1 VLGPRKRPSRGVGQ
15 SPTLEMTTNMCDQEL
30 LLGYLYGEL
39 PGSERDAFERH
50 LKSCT
55 DCRGEVDGLRTTRTY
70 LESWTPPEPNLDFH
84 VVRGPQAPR
93 PSARWW
99 GLAPAWGLAAAAMLV
114 GAISAAIANVE
125 VTTAAGGITVR
136 TGWNRTA
143 GRQTQVSAQ
152 ENTQARTDAQ
162 RVAAL
167 EARLR
172 ELETQVASAR
182 SAPAAPTNAVAGRM
196 SDAEM
201 VRLVRQLIEQSE
213 ERQQGVLAR
222 QILQVNRDV
231 ETARRT
237 DFDRLG
243 RGMVEIQR
251 TAVEAFQ
258 RQKAIEDHLVRVGLQ
273 R

>member
-1 VLGPRKRPSRGVGQ
+1 
-15 SPTLEMTTNMCDQEL
+15 MTTNMCDQEL

-39 PGSERDAFERH
+39 PGTERDAFERH

-55 DCRGEVDGLRTTRTY
+55 DCRTEVDGLRTTRTY
-70 LESWTPPEPNLDFH
+70 LESWTPPEPDLGFQ
-84 VVRGPQAPR
+84 VVRGPQASR

-99 GLAPAWGLAAAAMLV
+99 GLSPAWGLAAAAMLV
-114 GAISAAIANVE
+114 GGISAAIANVE
-125 VTTAAGGITVR
+125 VTTAADGITVR

-143 GRQTQVSAQ
+143 EPQGQVSAQ
-152 ENTQARTDAQ
+152 NPQARTDAQ

-172 ELETQVASAR
+172 ELETQIASVR
-182 SAPAAPTNAVAGRM
+182 SAPPATPTNAVASRM

-251 TAVEAFQ
+251 TAVEAYQ
-258 RQKAIEDHLVRVGLQ
+258 RQRAIEDHLARVGLQ